1 MRLGV
6 VVLCLVTARL
16 PPLRSRRSRK
26 SRPRPSRQKRQ
37 SRRLRQRPPAK
48 TAAPKNA
55 KAPKAEPKTKT
66 TVTTPNAA
74 PNPLAASYAALPL
87 AARVSIQ
94 ADLIMTGDYEGA
106 LTGEFNND
114 AIAAVKA
121 FQKRK
126 GNAETGVLNPKERA
140 DLTAAAKPKQ
150 TQRGWQ
156 VVDDAT
162 TGVRVFVPSK
172 MMPQASQI
180 PGGSRW
186 ASARGEMAIETFR
199 AAQSGTT
206 LASVFEQMKR
216 PANGRRV
223 ISSSMEGNSFEITG
237 LQNLKHLQVYGYAR
251 EDEVRGITIMFDQ
264 ALEGTLPPVATAVK
278 NAFVPFPSGVATPAA
293 KSKVE
298 YASGFAVS
306 ADGHIITDREAL
318 EGCQILTIA
327 GIGGVDRIAE
337 DKDKGL
343 LLLRVYGA
351 RELKPVV
358 LAGESSK
365 APELAL
371 YGIAEPDAQDGGRDR
386 ERDAR
391 AAQRG
396 PHRADARAGLHRRR
410 RARPAGQGYRH
421 GDAQACRR
429 RRRARRAAGRAHA
442 GRDDPQ
448 LPRRAERRARTD
460 CRHGRCREGVD
471 RAGDLREEIANA
483 QQM

>member
-6 VVLCLVTARL
+6 VVLCLVMSAAAYAE
-16 PPLRSRRSRK
+16 PAQ
-26 SRPRPSRQKRQ
+26 QKQ
-37 SRRLRQRPPAK
+37 SAPIAAKKPAK
-48 TAAPKNA
+48 AAAKT

-66 TVTTPNAA
+66 TVTTIVTT

-94 ADLIMTGDYEGA
+94 ADLVMTGDYSGA

-140 DLTAAAKPKQ
+140 ELSLAAKPKQ

-156 VVDDAT
+156 VIDDT
-162 TGVRVFVPSK
+162 VTGVRVFVPSK

-180 PGGSRW
+180 PGGSRF
-186 ASARGEMAIETFR
+186 ASARGEMAVETFR
-199 AAQSGTT
+199 VAQSGTT
-206 LASVFEQMKR
+206 LASVFEQMKKQ
-216 PANGRRV
+216 ANGRRV
-223 ISSSMEGNSFEITG
+223 VSSSINGNSFEISG
-237 LQNLKHLQVYGYAR
+237 LQNLKHFQVHGYAR
-251 EDEVRGITIMFDQ
+251 DDEVRGITILFDQ
-264 ALEGTLPPVATAVK
+264 ALEGIMPPVATAIT
-278 NAFVPFPSGVATPAA
+278 NALVPFPAGVAVPAA

-306 ADGHIITDREAL
+306 ADGHIVTDREAL

-337 DKDKGL
+337 DREKGL

-358 LAGESSK
+358 LAGESTK
-365 APELAL
+365 TPDLTL
-371 YGIAEPDAQDGGRDR
+371 FGIVEPDAQNGGR
-386 ERDAR
+386 AVSVT
-391 AAQRG
+391 
-396 PHRADARAGLHRRR
+396 
-410 RARPAGQGYRH
+410 RARLNDGRIEPQPAPGLTGAAALDPQGKVTGMVTLKPAVVAGAPAAPQAALTPVETIRNFLDAQNVAPAPSAVT
-421 GDAQACRR
+421 GDAAKASIVRVICVRK
-429 RRRARRAAGRAHA
+429 
-442 GRDDPQ
+442 
-448 LPRRAERRARTD
+448 
-460 CRHGRCREGVD
+460 
-471 RAGDLREEIANA
+471 
-483 QQM
+483 